1 MTVQFREK
9 ALMAYETM
17 PSSQKNRVSK
27 VIKQLDV
34 DKSQRLKSD
43 KLEDTDT
50 WVVKVDPTVR
60 LLFKKTDQGFL
71 IIDIIDRKKEDY
83 S

>member
-34 DKSQRLKSD
+34 DKSQRPYLMNH
-43 KLEDTDT
+43 EDAFTERLDSLRG
-50 WVVKVDPTVR
+50 DPGAIEIER
-60 LLFKKTDQGFL
+60 EGRRQC
-71 IIDIIDRKKEDY
+71 
-83 S
+83 

>member
-50 WVVKVDPTVR
+50 
-60 LLFKKTDQGFL
+60 
-71 IIDIIDRKKEDY
+71 
-83 S
+83 

>member
-50 WVVKVDPTVR
+50 WVVRVDPTVR

-83 S
+83 Q